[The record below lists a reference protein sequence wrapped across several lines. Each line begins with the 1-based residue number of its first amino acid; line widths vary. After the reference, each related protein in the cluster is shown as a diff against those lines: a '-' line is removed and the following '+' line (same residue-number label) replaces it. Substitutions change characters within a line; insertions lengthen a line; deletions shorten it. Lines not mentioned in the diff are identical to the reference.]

1 MVTDTHEIS
10 PRSSF
15 ERVSGDVRHATLGL
29 LAASILSSAQT
40 PSVLVAGLA
49 LIMALPD
56 LARRHDL
63 LPEGLAC
70 LTALTYWT
78 SVTWS
83 VLPTLSDRVA
93 TDQMTVAGLF
103 VAYRLAITNR
113 RALCLVSLGYLGG
126 CLLLLRRLLREN
138 SADLSLESA
147 GVRYTVE
154 GVNQN
159 YVAFSL
165 VGGVAVAVLLAK
177 LVPRGSPV
185 FVGAGAL
192 CWMGVMLNDTRAA
205 LLAAAMIVGWWLLVP
220 GRFRRAGLRVLWVG
234 VGVVGVGIFAGWADA
249 HLQRLVPVDVDRD
262 AGGLNGR
269 LDFWPYARDAFW
281 EHPLLGL
288 GAGAV
293 TRELPNGVF
302 AHNVGL
308 DVGTSA
314 GVAGLVVF
322 GAFGYATVWRAT
334 RDAEPTLRRLMAG
347 LVLCAVVAPLLTGYW
362 YQAAPLWLLLA
373 IFSRV
378 SFIRSTPQDE
388 IGDGFTATVRAVD
401 PHALQVRKIP

>member
-1 MVTDTHEIS
+1 MHEPS
-10 PRSSF
+10 PRRASL
-15 ERVSGDVRHATLGL
+15 EHVSGDVRHATLGV
-29 LAASILSSAQT
+29 LAASILSSAQS

-49 LIMALPD
+49 LAMALPD

-70 LTALTYWT
+70 LTALTYWA

-103 VAYRLAITNR
+103 VAYRLAITHR
-113 RALCLVSLGYLGG
+113 RALFLVSVGYLGG

-138 SADLSLESA
+138 SGADLSLETA

-159 YVAFSL
+159 YVAFSV
-165 VGGVAVAVLLAK
+165 VGGVAVAVLLIK
-177 LVPRGSPV
+177 LVPRGAPI
-185 FVGAGAL
+185 FVGAGVL
-192 CWMGVMLNDTRAA
+192 CWTGVVLNDTRAA

-220 GRFRRAGLRVLWVG
+220 GRLRRAGLRALWVG
-234 VGVVGVGIFAGWADA
+234 VGVVGVGIFAGWADE
-249 HLQRLVPVDVDRD
+249 HLQRLVPVDIDRD

-281 EHPLLGL
+281 DHPLLGL

-314 GVAGLVVF
+314 GVAGLLVF

-334 RDAEPTLRRLMAG
+334 RDAEPILRRIMAG
-347 LVLCAVVAPLLTGYW
+347 LVLCAVAAPLLTGYW

-378 SFIRSTPQDE
+378 SCIRSAPQDE
-388 IGDGFTATVRAVD
+388 DGDGSTATVGGRAR
-401 PHALQVRKIP
+401 VRH